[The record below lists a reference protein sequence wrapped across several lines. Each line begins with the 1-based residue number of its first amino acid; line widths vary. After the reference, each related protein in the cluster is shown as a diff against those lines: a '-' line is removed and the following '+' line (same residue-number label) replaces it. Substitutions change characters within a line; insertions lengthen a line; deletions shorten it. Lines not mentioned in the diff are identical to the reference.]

1 MRGLSSLKSAAL
13 DSSPSSVYAIHM
25 KILALALG
33 SLAGGFGRYY
43 LSGWIHRFAGTKFPY
58 GTLIVNLL
66 GCFLIGLFAALS
78 ERKFLLSPESR
89 MLLMVGFCGAFTT
102 FSTFMLETSGLLR
115 DGEAWRALLNILVS
129 VLAGFLVFRLGAWIG
144 ECL

>member
-1 MRGLSSLKSAAL
+1 MNF
-13 DSSPSSVYAIHM
+13 
-25 KILALALG
+25 LALALG
-33 SLAGGFGRYY
+33 SLAGGFARYY
-43 LSGWIHRFAGTKFPY
+43 LAGFIYRIAGTRFPY

-78 ERKFLLSPESR
+78 ERKLLLNPESR

-102 FSTFMLETSGLLR
+102 FSTFMLETSNLLR

-129 VLAGFLVFRLGAWIG
+129 VTAGFLIFRLGAFIG
-144 ECL
+144 KVA